1 MSNGILKSIL
11 IAGAALLIL
20 PGISQARDVDYKNQ
34 EVKIRVTPNE
44 PTQIQFPGEIAGGFR
59 RRDSSLSLDRKQ
71 SDLVIFSNEGIS
83 KRGEA
88 IIVRLKDGRSYSL
101 RVFRADD
108 ENGRDTI
115 VSIRDERGSL
125 ITDSEEEDE
134 PAHKERQFRYAKPT
148 QVSGLM
154 REMVLAME
162 FGKDKIPGYKTSD
175 RFKGEPVLNDGTM
188 KAEIEKIFIGPNLW
202 GYVINTSN
210 MLDQGQRLNPATF
223 RLDGTR
229 AVSASNWELAPRPM
243 NIEQQIAGKHNAR
256 IYVITRAKKTR

>member
-1 MSNGILKSIL
+1 MIV
-11 IAGAALLIL
+11 GAAVLLL
-20 PGISQARDVDYKNQ
+20 PGVSLARDVDYKSQ
-34 EVKIRVTPNE
+34 EVQIRVTPNE

-59 RRDSSLSLDRKQ
+59 RRDSSLSLDRKN

-101 RVFRADD
+101 RVFRADED
-108 ENGRDTI
+108 NPRDTI

-125 ITDSEEEDE
+125 IADASEEEL
-134 PAHKERQFRYAKPT
+134 PAYKERQFRYAKPT

-175 RFKGEPVLNDGTM
+175 RFRGEPVMNDGTM

-202 GYVINTSN
+202 GYVISTSN
-210 MLDQGQRLNPATF
+210 LLDQGQRLNPASF

-229 AVSASNWELAPRPM
+229 AISADSWELAPRPM

-256 IYVITRAKKTR
+256 VYVITRAKKTR